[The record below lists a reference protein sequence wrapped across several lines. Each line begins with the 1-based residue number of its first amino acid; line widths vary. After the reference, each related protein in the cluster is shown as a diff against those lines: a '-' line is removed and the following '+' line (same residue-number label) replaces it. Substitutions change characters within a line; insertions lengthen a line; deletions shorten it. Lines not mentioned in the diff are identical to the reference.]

1 MMQWDDRKGKYIKPF
16 TKKKVELLPHLYL
29 EGYKL
34 YWDFNIPKP
43 YDIIEASR
51 DKDFMD
57 NYLTKVS
64 EELEYKK
71 QRKQQKYLNLV
82 LSALP
87 YIPLT
92 GLILGVII

>member
-1 MMQWDDRKGKYIKPF
+1 MMQWDDKKGKYVKPF

-29 EGYKL
+29 EGYRL
-34 YWDFNIPKP
+34 YWDFNTPEP

-82 LSALP
+82 LLALP